1 MRGLFLFLNI
11 LLDERTKTLA
21 GMIFTDRV
29 VDITYQEILP
39 TMVDQINN
47 SNIFTAR
54 MLTQPKTWSGVTMNV
69 PIETANSTTG
79 GSFSG
84 MDTFSTAATNNTR
97 LLTFYVAAYEQS
109 VVVPGIE
116 RDINANSEKQVLK
129 LLATRMDEAK
139 ISAAVNIGT
148 IFYGAGN
155 GKDFDGLGNIV
166 DNGTNASTYG
176 GLSRTTYSFLNGDQ
190 TAVTSGIIT
199 LDYLSSEFDN
209 VSAAG
214 SVMESPTIGLT
225 TKAIWTYIE
234 GLIQPMV
241 SARYETV
248 GVRGYD
254 RIDGKLPP
262 GMSVPAGDERLQGFG
277 GFNSLTYRG
286 RPLVADDT
294 CTTQLFFWLNEHYL
308 AFYRVVSPQLKQI
321 ASSVEVTEGFYK
333 DVPFPSAFQFRDM
346 MSPVNQYGEV
356 GLLMLIGNLI
366 DKQPRRN
373 GKLTGI
379 TSN

>member
-1 MRGLFLFLNI
+1 M
-11 LLDERTKTLA
+11 A
-21 GMIFTDRV
+21 GMVFTDRV

-39 TMVDQINN
+39 TLVDQINN

-148 IFYGAGN
+148 IFYGYGL

-166 DNGTNASTYG
+166 DNGVLAPTYG
-176 GLSRTTYSFLNGDQ
+176 GLSRATYPFLDGDI
-190 TAVTSGIIT
+190 TAVNSGIIT

-214 SVMESPTIGLT
+214 STSESPTIGLT

-254 RIDGKLPP
+254 RVDGKLPP

-294 CTTQLFFWLNEHYL
+294 CVAQTFYWLNEHYL
-308 AFYRVVSPQLKQI
+308 SFYRVVSPQLNQI